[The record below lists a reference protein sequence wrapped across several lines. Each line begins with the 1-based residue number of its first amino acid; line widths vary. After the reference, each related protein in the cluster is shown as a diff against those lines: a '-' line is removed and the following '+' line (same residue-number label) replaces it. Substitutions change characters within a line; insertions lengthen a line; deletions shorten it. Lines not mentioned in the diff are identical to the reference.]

1 MKGNGVILVT
11 RFNGTQFYINAELI
25 QVVEATP
32 DTIISL
38 TTGAKVVV
46 KDDAED
52 VIKRIIEYKQLI
64 HVVPTIKQLAKRR
77 GA

>member
-1 MKGNGVILVT
+1 MKGSGVILVT

-46 KDDAED
+46 KDDAND
-52 VIKRIIEYKQLI
+52 VITKIIEYKQMI
-64 HVVPTIKQLAKRR
+64 HSKPNIKQPRKRR
-77 GA
+77 GE